1 MDCGVYEFCAAGA
14 VYLLFFV
21 GAVGSFVPVIP
32 GPFLAGLAPLGY
44 KLVFPEGCVSWELAA
59 AGVFAAAFGQIVDFL
74 ASWLGAK
81 KFGATK
87 YGIAGAFVG
96 VIAGIFMPPPLF
108 WIFAAPFV
116 FALAFEWIFGG
127 ADFRRAARAGLGAFI
142 GNLAASILKFLSVV
156 FLAVWFSFAFFGW
169 I

>member
-59 AGVFAAAFGQIVDFL
+59 AGIFAAAFGQIVDFL

-96 VIAGIFMPPPLF
+96 VIAGIFMHADAENVLGF
-108 WIFAAPFV
+108 FQ
-116 FALAFEWIFGG
+116 G
-127 ADFRRAARAGLGAFI
+127 ACTDVDGHVGYLRNPVLLGVGHEVRRLR
-142 GNLAASILKFLSVV
+142 
-156 FLAVWFSFAFFGW
+156 
-169 I
+169 